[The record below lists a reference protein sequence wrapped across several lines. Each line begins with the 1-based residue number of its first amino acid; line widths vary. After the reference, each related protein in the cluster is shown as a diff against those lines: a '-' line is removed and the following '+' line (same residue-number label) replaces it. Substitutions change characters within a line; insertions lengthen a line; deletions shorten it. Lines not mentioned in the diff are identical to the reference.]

1 MTDPLLRF
9 RDELPITEAC
19 VYLNHAGTSPLPRR
33 SGQRMAEFAE
43 VSSRTGDRVWSER
56 MREAERVRGMAARLM
71 GAARSHEVAFV
82 ENTASALSLVA
93 EGFDWQPGDNVVGA
107 ALEFPSNVYPWMS
120 LAARGV
126 EYRQA
131 EERDGRIDPEE
142 LLSLLDDRTRMLAL
156 SWVQYASGFR
166 SDLARLGR
174 ACRERGV
181 LFVVD
186 VIQGLGALRLDVER
200 DLVDV
205 AAGSVHKWLLGPEGL
220 GLLYVSDHVVDRLRP
235 VRSGWR
241 SMREQ
246 FKWTDYELDWNDGA
260 KRFESGTL
268 NIYGIAALGGSLDL
282 LYEAGIEAV
291 ERRVLALADR
301 AARGLTDLGFNLV
314 SSREPDEISGIVA
327 ATHPDLNPSDLVRR
341 LAGKDIIAAARV
353 GRFRISAHFY
363 NTEEEID
370 RCLAEVAAL
379 TPRTAAS
386 DGRGA
391 SSTAGPIPQG

>member
-9 RDELPITEAC
+9 RGELPITGAC

-33 SGQRMAEFAE
+33 SAQRMAEFAE
-43 VSSRTGDRVWSER
+43 VSSRTGDRVWPER
-56 MREAERVRGMAARLM
+56 MREAERVRTLAARLL
-71 GAARSHEVAFV
+71 GAARSHEVAFT
-82 ENTASALSLVA
+82 ENTSSALSMVA
-93 EGFDWQPGDNVVGA
+93 EGLDWKPGDNVVGA

-131 EERDGRIDPEE
+131 EERGGRIDPED
-142 LLSLLDDRTRMLAL
+142 LLALVDERTRMLAL

-166 SDLARLGR
+166 SDLAHLGR

-186 VIQGLGALRLDVER
+186 VIQGLGALRIDVER

-205 AAGSVHKWLLGPEGL
+205 AAASTHKWLLGAEGL
-220 GLLYVSDHVVDRLRP
+220 GLLYVSDRVVDRLRP

-241 SMREQ
+241 SMRDQ
-246 FKWTDYELDWNDGA
+246 TRWTEYDLNWNDGA
-260 KRFESGTL
+260 KRFESGTF

-282 LYEAGIEAV
+282 LYEAGIEAI
-291 ERRVLALADR
+291 EQRVLALADR
-301 AARGLTDLGFNLV
+301 AARGLADLGFTIV
-314 SSREPDEISGIVA
+314 SSRQPSETSGIIA
-327 ATHPDLNPSDLVRR
+327 ATHPDLNPSHLARR
-341 LAGKDIIAAARV
+341 LAGKDIIAAARA

-370 RCLAEVAAL
+370 RCLAEVAASRL
-379 TPRTAAS
+379 WDSR
-386 DGRGA
+386 
-391 SSTAGPIPQG
+391 

>member
-9 RDELPITEAC
+9 REDFPITEIRA
-19 VYLNHAGTSPLPRR
+19 YLNHAGMSALPRR
-33 SGQRMAEFAE
+33 SARRMAEFAE
-43 VSSRTGDRVWSER
+43 GSSRTGDQAWPER
-56 MREAERVRGMAARLM
+56 MREGERVRDMAARLL

-82 ENTASALSLVA
+82 ENTSTALSMVA
-93 EGFDWQPGDNVVGA
+93 EGLDWQPGENVVGA

-120 LAARGV
+120 LADRGV

-142 LLSLLDDRTRMLAL
+142 LLALVDGRTRMLAL

-205 AAGSVHKWLLGPEGL
+205 AAASTHKWLLGPEGL
-220 GLLYVSDHVVDRLRP
+220 GLLYVSDRVIERLRP

-241 SMREQ
+241 SMRDQ
-246 FKWTDYELDWNDGA
+246 LGWTDYEITWADGA

-268 NIYGIAALGGSLDL
+268 NIYGMAALGGSLDL
-282 LYEAGIEAV
+282 IFEAGPEAV
-291 ERRVLALADR
+291 EKRILALADR
-301 AARGLTDLGFNLV
+301 AARGLADLGFTVV
-314 SSREPDEISGIVA
+314 SSREPGEVSGIIT
-327 ATHPDLNPSDLVRR
+327 ATHPKLEPSDLVRR
-341 LAGKDIIAAARV
+341 LAAKDVIAAARA

-370 RCLAEVAAL
+370 RCLAEIEAL
-379 TPRTAAS
+379 L
-386 DGRGA
+386 
-391 SSTAGPIPQG
+391 

>member
-9 RDELPITEAC
+9 RDELPVTKAC

-33 SGQRMAEFAE
+33 AGQRMAEFAE
-43 VSSRTGDRVWSER
+43 VSSRTGDRAWSER
-56 MREAERVRGMAARLM
+56 MREAERVRGMAARLL

-82 ENTASALSLVA
+82 ENTSSALSMVA
-93 EGFDWQPGDNVVGA
+93 EGLDWQPGDNVVGA

-131 EERDGRIDPEE
+131 GERDGRIDPEE
-142 LLSLLDDRTRMLAL
+142 LLSLIDDRTRMLAL

-220 GLLYVSDHVVDRLRP
+220 GLLYVSDRVVDRLRP

-246 FKWTDYELDWNDGA
+246 FQWTDFGIDWNDGA

-282 LYEAGIEAV
+282 FYEASIEAGIEAV
-291 ERRVLALADR
+291 ERRILALADR
-301 AARGLTDLGFNLV
+301 AARGLADLGFNLV
-314 SSREPDEISGIVA
+314 SSREPDETSGIIT
-327 ATHPDLNPSDLVRR
+327 ATHPDFNPSDLVRR
-341 LAGKDIIAAARV
+341 LAGKDIIVAARA

-370 RCLAEVAAL
+370 QCLAEVAA
-379 TPRTAAS
+379 R
-386 DGRGA
+386 
-391 SSTAGPIPQG
+391 